1 MRITIDEIAQAETG
15 LIEIEH
21 EIRETRF
28 QDDVEHENYM
38 LKEKLKTLQFL
49 ALAENEQTKEKLEK

>member
-21 EIRETRF
+21 EIREARF

-38 LKEKLKTLQFL
+38 LKEKLETLKFL
-49 ALAENEQTKEKLEK
+49 ASAEKQQTIRRN